1 MVFGNSLLRKS
12 FAVLIA
18 VSMLA
23 GLFVMVSDNATALPS
38 DAWIKGYVTDGVDP
52 IPNSYVKVMMFVA
65 DGLGI
70 NYTFTDVD
78 GYYEVGVPG
87 GFDYIMFAANGS
99 YYMSMQP
106 ITIMPGEYLDVNFT
120 LEETTEATDVTIK
133 GWAKDESGTAITEG
147 HVLGIVNDPLGGDTP
162 HYANVTTPA
171 GDGYFEVNVI
181 AGPNGGG
188 AILMDYPGYSMIEN
202 DTEDPLV
209 GGLTYWFNITVE
221 PEPSIDDARLF
232 GYVTDFDT
240 GLPLENVMVSVEIE
254 NSYLSDRYSNFTFT
268 DSDGN
273 YEMNVTNGSARLTF
287 TKGGYLMKM
296 YENLEVLPSA
306 DLQYDEALVA
316 TTCFIKGNVT
326 DLKSS
331 DPLVF
336 ASLFMM
342 DGEGNYSSTITN
354 TTGYFELGCIDSIEI
369 MAAAQMEGYSM
380 NWTEVTLAPG
390 EVLWHDFGLWP
401 VSSWIEGYV
410 TDGISGDPIEDAW
423 VRASSMEYDDGETTD
438 ATGYYNI
445 SVVWGDYTVS
455 VDASGY
461 RNNESDVDVPDETTV
476 VHDVE
481 LLPWDLPETYRL
493 YGWVNDTG
501 SGTGIVNA
509 EVEVQLDDQSYYN
522 WTDTDSDGY
531 YEIYVP
537 PLVLMY
543 GVTAFQHYPDFGTLD
558 ASVGSELRMDIL
570 LDPDVYGPN
579 VTYTQDPVENV
590 TWFNPTVIDVEIEE
604 PNLQDMNLMQFMFWK
619 VEGTWE
625 YFYVVD
631 MDSMSLDPFNP
642 SEGIPY
648 TIIDDNYTIHEEW
661 NATAQAGWLGDG
673 VDSLYLMAYEQWWGP
688 EPYYALRGL
697 YTNSTDTDVDCTAI
711 FDPDTGEVETLWL
724 DTVGDVDS
732 DGDPTATFEPIVMA
746 FAFDVDDWTTRNMD
760 SWGVGAGPQ
769 LSLVDLS
776 LQLDRK
782 VPSGDY
788 KTWFLV
794 SDFGRLDAPVDFV
807 NLTVD
812 NDPPV
817 ADAGGDR
824 SSAVNTT
831 VELNG
836 TASHDNVGIVSFVWD
851 FVYDGSP
858 VQYTTEVAE
867 HEFTILGTYA
877 LTLTVTDG
885 AGHVSTDTV
894 NLTIAPDA
902 PPVADPGP
910 DMVVDED
917 AVAVFDGSASTDDV
931 GIENYTW
938 TIVELS
944 VEMYGISPEF
954 TFDTPDAYTVELVVN
969 DTIGQLSSPGSMTVT
984 VEDVTD
990 PTAIAGLDMTVPSDS
1005 TVILNG
1011 SLSSDNVGVAV
1022 YTWTFTDDGSQVS
1035 LIGEAVDYV
1044 FSNVGVIVV
1053 TLTVE
1058 DAAGNNDTDELTVT
1072 ILDATDPVADAG
1084 PDQIV
1089 EAGEEVTFDGTGSSD
1104 NVDVVS
1110 WTWTFE
1116 DDGDDVTRTGES
1128 ATYTF
1133 DNSGEFVVTLTVED
1147 AAGNSDEDE
1156 VTIRVNSPPVA
1167 DAGVAISATAGDE
1180 VTFDGSD
1187 SSDDI
1192 GVENYTWTF
1201 AYDGEVE
1208 TLYGVAPSFTFEIAG
1223 NYTVTLT
1230 VEDASGL
1237 TDTDTVVVN
1246 VEEDDGTA
1254 EDKSFL
1260 EEYWWLLVVIGAVV
1274 AAVAAAAALM
1284 KSKKGVGGAPE
1295 EPAPEALE
1303 DLPPPPDD
1311 GEL

>member
-1 MVFGNSLLRKS
+1 MKRSI
-12 FAVLIA
+12 AVLIA

-23 GLFVMVSDNATALPS
+23 GLLVVVSDDTAALPS
-38 DAWIKGYVTDGVDP
+38 DAWIKGYVTDGLDP

-65 DGLGI
+65 DGLDI

-106 ITIMPGEYLDVNFT
+106 VTIMPGEYLDVNFT
-120 LEETTEATDVTIK
+120 LEEVTEATDVTIK
-133 GWAKDESGTAITEG
+133 GFVKDEFGAAITEG
-147 HVLGIVNDPLGGDTP
+147 HVLGIVDDPSGGDAP

-171 GDGYFEVNVI
+171 IDGSFEVNVI
-181 AGPNGGG
+181 PGPFGGG
-188 AILMDYPGYSMIEN
+188 AVLMDYPGYSMVEN
-202 DTEDPLV
+202 DTEDPLIS
-209 GGLTYWFNITVE
+209 GSTYWFNITIE
-221 PEPSIDDARLF
+221 PEPSVDDARLF
-232 GYVTDFDT
+232 GCVTDFDT

-254 NSYLSDRYSNFTFT
+254 NSYLSDRYSNYTFT

-287 TKGGYLMKM
+287 TKGGYMMKM
-296 YENLEVLPSA
+296 YENLEVLPSD

-316 TTCFIKGNVT
+316 ATCFIKGNVT
-326 DLKSS
+326 DLKSG

-336 ASLFMM
+336 ANLFMM

-354 TTGYFELGCIDSIEI
+354 STGYFELRCIDSIDI
-369 MAAAQMEGYSM
+369 RVAAQMEGYSM
-380 NWTEVTLAPG
+380 NWTEANLAPG
-390 EVLWHDFGLWP
+390 EVLWHEFGLWP
-401 VSSWIEGYV
+401 VSSWIEGLV
-410 TDGISGDPIEDAW
+410 TDGISGDPIEGAW
-423 VRASSMEYDDGETTD
+423 VRASSTEYDDGDTTD
-438 ATGYYNI
+438 ATGRYNI

-455 VDASGY
+455 VDAPDY
-461 RNNESDVDVPDETTV
+461 RSDESDVNVPDEATV

-481 LLPWDLPETYRL
+481 LLPWDLPETHRL
-493 YGWVNDTG
+493 YGWVNDTD
-501 SGTGIVNA
+501 SGTGIDSA
-509 EVEVQLDDQSYYN
+509 EVKVQLDDQSYYN
-522 WTDTDSDGY
+522 RTETDSDGY
-531 YEIYVP
+531 YEIFLP
-537 PLVLMY
+537 PVVLMY
-543 GVTAFQHYPDFGTLD
+543 GVTASLHYPDFGVID
-558 ASVGSELRMDIL
+558 ASTGSESRMDIL

-579 VTYTQDPVENV
+579 VTYTQNPVENI

-604 PNLQDMNLMQFMFWK
+604 PNLRELLLMQFMFWK

-625 YFYVVD
+625 YYYVID

-648 TIIDDNYTIHEEW
+648 TMVDDNYTIHEEW

-673 VDSLYLMAYEQWWGP
+673 VGSIYLMAYEQWWGP

-697 YTNSTDTDVDCTAI
+697 YTNSTDTDIGCTAI
-711 FDPDTGEVETLWL
+711 FDPDDGEVEILWL
-724 DTVGDVDS
+724 DTSGEADLDA
-732 DGDPTATFEPIVMA
+732 DPTATFEPIVMA
-746 FAFDVDDWTTRNMD
+746 FAFDVDDWTTTDMT
-760 SWGVGAGPQ
+760 SWGVGAGQQ
-769 LSLVDLS
+769 LNLVDLS
-776 LQLDRK
+776 LQLDSR

-788 KTWFLV
+788 KTWFIG
-794 SDFGRLDAPVDFV
+794 SDFGEQGIPVDFV

-824 SSAVNTT
+824 SSPVNTT

-836 TASHDNVGIVSFVWD
+836 TGSDDNVGIVSYVWD
-851 FVYDGSP
+851 FVYNGTP

-867 HEFTILGTYA
+867 HEFTELGVYV

-910 DMVVDED
+910 DMIVDED
-917 AVAVFDGSASTDDV
+917 TVVVFNGTASSDDV
-931 GIENYTW
+931 DIVNYTW

-944 VEMYGISPEF
+944 VEMYGAFPEF
-954 TFDTPDAYTVELVVN
+954 TFDTPDVYTVELVVN

-984 VEDVTD
+984 VEDVTA

-1011 SLSSDNVGVAV
+1011 SLSSDNVGVVV
-1022 YTWTFTDDGSQVS
+1022 YTWTFTDDGPQVLS
-1035 LIGEAVDYV
+1035 GESVDYV
-1044 FSNVGVIVV
+1044 FSNVGDIVV

-1072 ILDATDPVADAG
+1072 VLDATDPVADAG
-1084 PDQIV
+1084 PDQAV

-1104 NVDVVS
+1104 NVDIVS

-1116 DDGDDVTRTGES
+1116 DDGDDVTRTGET

-1147 AAGNSDEDE
+1147 AAGNSDTDE
-1156 VTIRVNSPPVA
+1156 LTVRVNSPPVA
-1167 DAGVAISATAGDE
+1167 DAGDAMSATAGEE
-1180 VTFDGSD
+1180 VTFDGSG
-1187 SSDDI
+1187 SSDDVGI
-1192 GVENYTWTF
+1192 ENYTWTF

-1208 TLYGVAPSFTFEIAG
+1208 MLYGVGPSFTFEIAG
-1223 NYTVTLT
+1223 NYTVTLI

-1237 TDTDTVVVN
+1237 TDTDTVVVSI
-1246 VEEDDGTA
+1246 EEDDGTA

-1260 EEYWWLLVVIGAVV
+1260 EEYWWLLVVIGAIV

-1284 KSKKGVGGAPE
+1284 KSKKGAGGAPE
-1295 EPAPEALE
+1295 APPEELE